1 MIGNTLTTTIT
12 GDLQQVPSIDHL
24 VDLLHIQDPEFI
36 FMDSIA
42 EEDYTVPTPPTN
54 PNKDYNYYHAKH

>member
-1 MIGNTLTTTIT
+1 MIGNTLTTTQT

-42 EEDYTVPTPPTN
+42 DEDYNAPTPPIN
-54 PNKDYNYYHAKH
+54 PSKDYNYYAKH

>member
-36 FMDSIA
+36 FVDNLVA
-42 EEDYTVPTPPTN
+42 EDYSVPTPP
-54 PNKDYNYYHAKH
+54 H

>member
-36 FMDSIA
+36 FVDNLV
-42 EEDYTVPTPPTN
+42 EEDYSVPTPPTN
-54 PNKDYNYYHAKH
+54 PKNYYNYYYAKH